1 MVPLLSGL
9 CGSFLAAYLAFKHEW
24 PGITILAFAALGF
37 AILYGAG
44 MFVAARAVAQ
54 L

>member
-1 MVPLLSGL
+1 MVPLFSGL

-24 PGITILAFAALGF
+24 PGVTILAFAALGF
-37 AILYGAG
+37 VVLYGAG
-44 MFVAARAVAQ
+44 MLVTARAVAH